1 MEQLKKLFLNEFEV
15 AATRGIGLRAL
26 RSMRMRGSGPPFHKI
41 SGAIGRKAAGCCTR
55 RLWLMTGSETSL
67 QAATA
72 WRAAYDNTR
81 RPPSY
86 GHAG

>member
-41 SGAIGRKAAGCCTR
+41 SGAIGRKGGRVLYEAALVDDWIR
-55 RLWLMTGSETSL
+55 N
-67 QAATA
+67 Q
-72 WRAAYDNTR
+72 
-81 RPPSY
+81 P
-86 GHAG
+86 AGGDRVESRV